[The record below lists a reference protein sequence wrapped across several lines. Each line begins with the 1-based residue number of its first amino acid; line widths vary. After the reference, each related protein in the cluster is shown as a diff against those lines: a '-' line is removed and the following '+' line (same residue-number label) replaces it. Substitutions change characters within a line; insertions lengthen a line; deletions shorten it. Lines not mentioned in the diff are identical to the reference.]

1 MDNLLLSLQ
10 AILQWDT
17 LLLML
22 IGVIAGIIFGC
33 IPGFTITMAVALTL
47 PFSFGLGPLEGIS
60 LMMGVWLGGASGG
73 LISACL
79 LGIPGTPSAMATTF
93 DGYPM
98 VKNGEPGKALAIGLW
113 SSFIGSLIGGAI
125 LVLAAPLLSTWAI
138 KFGPWEFF
146 SLMVFGLSAIASLG
160 EGNLIK
166 GLIAGLLGMF
176 VGTFGLDP
184 ILGTERFTFGS
195 VELLAGFA
203 FLPVL
208 IGIFA
213 FSQLLSEAKKAKHEK
228 LEFNKNISLSYPI
241 GKTIKELVT
250 SPVNVIRSS
259 IVGTFVGALPGAGS
273 SIANLLSYDIAKKMS
288 KNPEEFGK
296 GTKDGIIAA
305 ETANNSSEGGALIPT
320 LALGIPGS
328 AVTVMMMGA
337 LLIHGIQPGP
347 YFFIAEPVLA
357 YGIFLAFFISAIFM
371 LIIQSMGIRFFLR
384 INDVPLHYLLP
395 VVIILCALGS
405 FAINNR
411 VFDMWVLLLFG
422 LVGYLMKMTKFSL
435 AAFVLG
441 VILGP
446 LTEENLRIA
455 VSTDANLMLFFT
467 RPISGVLL
475 LATILSIVYAVVT
488 DIRHTKRMNSSNGN
502 SDLDDKVS

>member
-1 MDNLLLSLQ
+1 MDNLLLGIQ

-17 LLLML
+17 LLLMM
-22 IGVIAGIIFGC
+22 IGVIAGIVFGC

-47 PFSFGLGPLEGIS
+47 PFSFGLEPLAGIS

-113 SSFIGSLIGGAI
+113 SSFIGSIIGGVI

-138 KFGPWEFF
+138 KFGAWEFF

-166 GLIAGLLGMF
+166 GLIAGLVGMF
-176 VGTFGLDP
+176 IGTIGTDP
-184 ILGTERFTFGS
+184 IMGVERFTFGS
-195 VELLAGFA
+195 VEMLSGFA

-213 FSQLLSEAKKAKHEK
+213 FSQLLSEAKKEKKEK
-228 LEFNKNISLSYPI
+228 LEFNQNISLSYPVS
-241 GKTIKELVT
+241 KTLKNMF
-250 SPVNVIRSS
+250 SSWVNVIRSS
-259 IVGTFVGALPGAGS
+259 FVGTFIGALPGAGS
-273 SIANLLSYDIAKKMS
+273 SIANILSYDIAKKMS
-288 KNPEEFGK
+288 RNPGKFGK
-296 GTKDGIIAA
+296 GTQDGIIAA
-305 ETANNSSEGGALIPT
+305 ESANNSSEGGALIPT

-337 LLIHGIQPGP
+337 LLVHGIQPGP
-347 YFFIAEPVLA
+347 YFFVSEPVLA
-357 YGIFLAFFISAIFM
+357 YGIFLSFFISAIFM
-371 LIIQSMGIRFFLR
+371 LIIQSFGIKFFLR
-384 INDVPLHYLLP
+384 INDVPMHYLIP

-411 VFDMWVLLLFG
+411 VFDIWVLLLFG
-422 LVGYLMKMTKFSL
+422 IVGYLMKLGNFSL
-435 AAFVLG
+435 PAFILG

-455 VSTDANLMLFFT
+455 ITTNSDLTLFIT

-475 LATILSIVYAVVT
+475 LLTVLSILYAIIT
-488 DIRHTKRMNSSNGN
+488 DIRYNKRIQTTDSTG
-502 SDLDDKVS
+502 VPRT

>member
-17 LLLML
+17 LLLMF
-22 IGVIAGIIFGC
+22 IGVLAGIIFGS

-47 PFSFGLGPLEGIS
+47 PFSFGLEPLQGIA
-60 LMMGVWLGGASGG
+60 LMMGVWIGGASGG

-98 VKNGEPGKALAIGLW
+98 TQKGQPGRALAIGLW
-113 SSFIGSLIGGAI
+113 SSFFGAIIGGLI
-125 LVLAAPLLSTWAI
+125 LVLAAPLLSGWAI

-160 EGNLIK
+160 QGNLTK
-166 GLIAGLLGMF
+166 GIIAGLLGMF
-176 VGTFGLDP
+176 FGTFGLDP
-184 ILGTERFTFGS
+184 VLATERFTFGS
-195 VELLAGFA
+195 VALLGGFN

-213 FSQLLSEAKKAKHEK
+213 FSQLLSEVQNKNRQKI
-228 LEFNKNISLSYPI
+228 EFNQQVSLSYPI
-241 GKTIKELVT
+241 GKTIKDMF
-250 SPVNVIRSS
+250 SSIINVIRSS
-259 IVGTFVGALPGAGS
+259 VIGTFVGALPGAGS
-273 SIANLLSYDIAKKMS
+273 SIANILSYDIAKKSS
-288 KNPEEFGK
+288 KHPEKFGK

-328 AVTVMMMGA
+328 AVTAMMMGA

-347 YFFIAEPVLA
+347 FFLVSQPVLA
-357 YGIFLAFFISAIFM
+357 NGIFLSFFISAFFM
-371 LIIQSMGIRFFLR
+371 LIIQSVGIRAFLR
-384 INDVPLHYLLP
+384 INDIPLYYLLP
-395 VVIILCALGS
+395 IVITLCALGS

-422 LVGYLMKMTKFSL
+422 VIGYLMKKTDFSL

-446 LTEENLRIA
+446 MAEENLRRAIE
-455 VSTDANLMLFFT
+455 TNPDMTLFFT
-467 RPISGVLL
+467 RPISGTLIFLTV
-475 LATILSIVYAVVT
+475 ASIAYAL
-488 DIRHTKRMNSSNGN
+488 ISNYRYNKKLKAEYLMN
-502 SDLDDKVS
+502 DTTLKP

>member
-1 MDNLLLSLQ
+1 MENLLMSIQ

-17 LLLML
+17 LLLMVV
-22 IGVIAGIIFGC
+22 GVIAGIIFGC

-47 PFSFGLGPLEGIS
+47 PFSLGLGPLEGIS

-98 VKNGEPGKALAIGLW
+98 VKKGEPGKALAIGLW
-113 SSFIGSLIGGAI
+113 SSFIGSIIGGI
-125 LVLAAPLLSTWAI
+125 VLVLAAPLLSTWAI
-138 KFGPWEFF
+138 KFGAWEFF

-166 GLIAGLLGMF
+166 GLLAGLLGMF
-176 VGTFGLDP
+176 IGTIGTDP
-184 ILGTERFTFGS
+184 MLGVERFTFGS
-195 VELLAGFA
+195 VEMLSGFA

-208 IGIFA
+208 IGVFA
-213 FSQLLSEAKKAKHEK
+213 FSQLLSEAKKGKKEK
-228 LEFNKNISLSYPI
+228 LEFNQDVSLSYPI
-241 GKTIKELVT
+241 SKTLKNML
-250 SPVNVIRSS
+250 SSWVNVIRSS
-259 IVGTFVGALPGAGS
+259 FVGIFIGALPGAGS
-273 SIANLLSYDIAKKMS
+273 SIANILSYDVAKKMS
-288 KNPEEFGK
+288 RNPKKFGT
-296 GTKDGIIAA
+296 GTQDGIIAA
-305 ETANNSSEGGALIPT
+305 ESANNSSEGGALIPT

-337 LLIHGIQPGP
+337 LLVHGIQPGP
-347 YFFIAEPVLA
+347 YFFVSEPVLA

-371 LIIQSMGIRFFLR
+371 LIIQSFGIKFFLK
-384 INDVPLHYLLP
+384 INDVPMHFLIP

-411 VFDMWVLLLFG
+411 VFDIWVLLLFG
-422 LVGYLMKMTKFSL
+422 VVGYLMKQASFSL

-455 VSTDANLMLFFT
+455 ITTNPDLTLFIT

-475 LATILSIVYAVVT
+475 LLTVLSIVYAIIT
-488 DIRHTKRMNSSNGN
+488 DIRHNKRMNTSNTI
-502 SDLDDKVS
+502 DLNT

>member
-1 MDNLLLSLQ
+1 VENLLMSIQ
-10 AILQWDT
+10 AILQFDT
-17 LLLML
+17 LLLMV
-22 IGVIAGIIFGC
+22 IGVTAGIIFGC

-98 VKNGEPGKALAIGLW
+98 AKNGEPGRALAIGLW
-113 SSFIGSLIGGAI
+113 SSFIGSLIGGVI
-125 LVLAAPLLSTWAI
+125 LILAAPLLSTWAI

-160 EGNLIK
+160 EGSLIK
-166 GLIAGLLGMF
+166 GLLAGLVGMF
-176 VGTFGLDP
+176 VGTIGLDP
-184 ILGTERFTFGS
+184 VLGTERFTFGS
-195 VELLAGFA
+195 VELMGGFS

-213 FSQLLSEAKKAKHEK
+213 FSQLLSEVKKGKQEK
-228 LEFNKNISLSYPI
+228 LEFNKDVSLSYPI
-241 GKTIKELVT
+241 SKTIKDLGT
-250 SPVNVIRSS
+250 SWINVIRSS
-259 IVGTFVGALPGAGS
+259 FVGTFIGALPGAGS
-273 SIANLLSYDIAKKMS
+273 SIANILSYDIAKKVS
-288 KNPEEFGK
+288 RNPGNFGK

-337 LLIHGIQPGP
+337 LLVHGIQPGP
-347 YFFIAEPVLA
+347 YFFISEPVLA

-371 LIIQSMGIRFFLR
+371 LIIQSVGIKLFLR
-384 INDVPLHYLLP
+384 INDVPIHLLVP
-395 VVIILCALGS
+395 VVIVLCAIGS

-411 VFDMWVLLLFG
+411 VFDIWVLLLFG
-422 LVGYLMKMTKFSL
+422 IVGYLMKLTKFSL

-446 LTEENLRIA
+446 LTEENLRLSL
-455 VSTDANLMLFFT
+455 STDPNIMLFFT

-475 LATILSIVYAVVT
+475 VLTVLSILYAIIT
-488 DIRHTKRMNSSNGN
+488 DINYKKKNNADSI
-502 SDLDDKVS
+502 

>member
-1 MDNLLLSLQ
+1 MENLLMSIQ

-17 LLLML
+17 LLLMVL
-22 IGVIAGIIFGC
+22 GVIAGIVFGC

-47 PFSFGLGPLEGIS
+47 PFSFSLEPLQGIS

-93 DGYPM
+93 DGFPM
-98 VKNGEPGKALAIGLW
+98 VKNGEPGRALSIGLW
-113 SSFIGSLIGGAI
+113 SSFVGSLIGGII
-125 LVLAAPLLSTWAI
+125 LVLAAPLLSAWAI

-160 EGNLIK
+160 SGNLIK

-176 VGTFGLDP
+176 IGTIGLDP
-184 ILGTERFTFGS
+184 VLGTERFTFGS
-195 VELLAGFA
+195 TDLLGGISY
-203 FLPVL
+203 LPIL

-213 FSQLLSEAKKAKHEK
+213 FSQLLSEVKKDSNEK
-228 LEFNKNISLSYPI
+228 ITINKDVNLNYPI
-241 GKTIKELVT
+241 GKTIKELA
-250 SPVNVIRSS
+250 SSWVNVVRSS
-259 IVGTFVGALPGAGS
+259 IIGTVVGALPGAGS
-273 SIANLLSYDIAKKMS
+273 SIANILSYDIAKKVS
-288 KNPEEFGK
+288 KNPGKFGT

-337 LLIHGIQPGP
+337 LLVHGIQPGP
-347 YFFIAEPVLA
+347 YFLISEPVLA

-371 LIIQSMGIRFFLR
+371 LLIQAFGIRLFLK
-384 INDVPLHYLLP
+384 ITDIPMHYLLP
-395 VVIILCALGS
+395 VVFILCALGS

-411 VFDMWVLLLFG
+411 VFDIWILLLFG
-422 LVGYLMKMTKFSL
+422 VVGYFLKKFDFSL

-446 LTEENLRIA
+446 LTEVNLRRA
-455 VSTDANLMLFFT
+455 VSTDADLSLFFT

-475 LATILSIVYAVVT
+475 TLTILSIIYAVVSE
-488 DIRHTKRMNSSNGN
+488 IREGRRLAGGE
-502 SDLDDKVS
+502 

>member
-1 MDNLLLSLQ
+1 MENLLLSLE
-10 AILQWDT
+10 AILHWNT
-17 LLLML
+17 LLLMI
-22 IGVIAGIIFGC
+22 IGVIAGIVFGS

-47 PFSFGLGPLEGIS
+47 PFSFGLGALEGIS

-98 VKNGEPGKALAIGLW
+98 VKKGQPGRALALGLW
-113 SSFIGSLIGGAI
+113 SSFIGSIIGGVI
-125 LVLAAPLLSTWAI
+125 LILAAPLLSSWAI

-146 SLMVFGLSAIASLG
+146 SLMIFGLSAIASLG

-166 GLIAGLLGMF
+166 GLLSGAIGMF
-176 VGTFGLDP
+176 FGTFGLDP
-184 ILGTERFTFGS
+184 MLGVERFTFGT
-195 VELLAGFA
+195 VELMAGFA

-213 FSQLLSEAKKAKHEK
+213 FSQLLSEASKGTQEK
-228 LEFNKNISLSYPI
+228 LNFNQNVSLSYPV
-241 GKTIKELVT
+241 GKTIKEVF
-250 SPVNVIRSS
+250 SSWVNVLRSS
-259 IVGTFVGALPGAGS
+259 IIGTVVGALPGAGS
-273 SIANLLSYDIAKKMS
+273 SIANLLSYDISKKVS
-288 KNPEEFGK
+288 KQPNSYGK

-337 LLIHGIQPGP
+337 LLVHGIQPGP
-347 YFFIAEPVLA
+347 YFFVSEPVLA
-357 YGIFLAFFISAIFM
+357 YGIFLSFFISAIFM
-371 LIIQSMGIRFFLR
+371 LVIQSAGIKYFLR
-384 INDVPLHYLLP
+384 INDIPLHYLIP
-395 VVIILCALGS
+395 VVLVLCGLGS

-411 VFDMWVLLLFG
+411 VFDIWVLLLFG
-422 LVGYLMKMTKFSL
+422 VIGYLMKKVNFSL
-435 AAFVLG
+435 PAFVLG

-455 VSTDANLMLFFT
+455 YSTDTNLLLFLT
-467 RPISGVLL
+467 RPISGVLIL
-475 LATILSIVYAVVT
+475 LTVLSIVYAIVM
-488 DIRHTKRMNSSNGN
+488 DRKHAKRSSDSDQSNSI
-502 SDLDDKVS
+502 KV

>member
-1 MDNLLLSLQ
+1 MENLLLSLQ

-17 LLLML
+17 LLLMF
-22 IGVIAGIIFGC
+22 IGVIAGIVFGC

-47 PFSFGLGPLEGIS
+47 PFSFGLEPLQGIA

-98 VKNGEPGKALAIGLW
+98 SKNGEPGKALAIGLW
-113 SSFIGSLIGGAI
+113 SSFFGSIIGG
-125 LVLAAPLLSTWAI
+125 LVLVIAAPALSSWAI

-160 EGNLIK
+160 NGSLIK
-166 GLIAGLLGMF
+166 GLIAGVLGMF
-176 VGTFGLDP
+176 FGTFGLDP
-184 ILGTERFTFGS
+184 VLATERFTFGT
-195 VELLAGFA
+195 VDLLAGFS

-213 FSQLLSEAKKAKHEK
+213 FSQLLSELKQGNREK
-228 LEFNKNISLSYPI
+228 VTFNQNVSLSYPFM
-241 GKTIKELVT
+241 KAMKEMF
-250 SPVNVIRSS
+250 SSKVNVIRSS
-259 IVGTFVGALPGAGS
+259 LVGTFVGALPGAGS
-273 SIANLLSYDIAKKMS
+273 SIANILSYDVAKKLS
-288 KNPEEFGK
+288 KHPEKFGT
-296 GTKDGIIAA
+296 GTKEGIIAA
-305 ETANNSSEGGALIPT
+305 ETANNASEGGALVPT

-328 AVTVMMMGA
+328 AVTAMMMGA

-347 YFFIAEPVLA
+347 FFLLSEPVLA
-357 YGIFLAFFISAIFM
+357 NGIFLSFFISAIFM
-371 LIIQSMGIRFFLR
+371 LIIQSFGIKFFLR
-384 INDVPLHYLLP
+384 INDIPMHYLLP
-395 VVIILCALGS
+395 AVIILCALGS

-422 LVGYLMKMTKFSL
+422 VIGYLMKHLNFSL

-446 LTEENLRIA
+446 LTEENLRQAIA
-455 VSTDANLMLFFT
+455 TNADLSLFFT

-475 LATILSIVYAVVT
+475 VLTILSIVYAIIT
-488 DIRHTKRMNSSNGN
+488 EIRYTKRTAAVLDQSDQKSS
-502 SDLDDKVS
+502 

>member
-1 MDNLLLSLQ
+1 MENLLLSLE
-10 AILQWDT
+10 AILQWDS
-17 LLLML
+17 LLLMV
-22 IGVIAGIIFGC
+22 IGVFAGIVFGC

-47 PFSFGLGPLEGIS
+47 PFSFGLEPLQGIA

-98 VKNGEPGKALAIGLW
+98 SRNGEPGKALAIGLW
-113 SSFIGSLIGGAI
+113 SSFFGAIIGGVI
-125 LVLAAPLLSTWAI
+125 LVIAAPLLSTWAI

-160 EGNLIK
+160 QGNLLK

-176 VGTFGLDP
+176 FGTFGLDP
-184 ILGTERFTFGS
+184 VLATERFTFGT
-195 VELLAGFA
+195 VDLLAGFS

-213 FSQLLSEAKKAKHEK
+213 FSQLLSELKQGSREK
-228 LEFNKNISLSYPI
+228 IQFNHNVSLSYPFT
-241 GKTIKELVT
+241 KAMKEMF
-250 SPVNVIRSS
+250 SSSVNVVRSS
-259 IVGTFVGALPGAGS
+259 VIGTFIGTLPGAGS
-273 SIANLLSYDIAKKMS
+273 SIANILSYDVAKKVS
-288 KNPEEFGK
+288 KTPEKFGT

-305 ETANNSSEGGALIPT
+305 ETANNASEGGALVPT

-328 AVTVMMMGA
+328 AVTAMMMGA

-347 YFFIAEPVLA
+347 FFLISEPVLA
-357 YGIFLAFFISAIFM
+357 YGIFLSFFISAIFM
-371 LIIQSMGIRFFLR
+371 LIIQSVGIKFFLR
-384 INDVPLHYLLP
+384 INDIPMHYLLP
-395 VVIILCALGS
+395 VVIVLCALGS

-411 VFDMWVLLLFG
+411 VFDIWVLLLFG
-422 LVGYLMKMTKFSL
+422 LIGYLMKNLNFSL

-446 LTEENLRIA
+446 LTEENLRRA
-455 VSTDANLMLFFT
+455 VSTNADLTLFFT

-475 LATILSIVYAVVT
+475 ALTVLSILYAIISEVRYTRRQAALVDQT
-488 DIRHTKRMNSSNGN
+488 DHKNT
-502 SDLDDKVS
+502 